1 MGSDMDILHGFL
13 TTRKTGPASQR
24 NKDAALFALSL
35 DQGPEMSLVFIT
47 ASKLSAETDLG

>member
-35 DQGPEMSLVFIT
+35 DQGPKMSLVFIT